1 MNRIDLNGTGPKGLL
16 RYRINLRVIGIA
28 TASMLAAAGCASTG
42 YGPTGSTGYGT
53 PAPSSYGAERCYDCG
68 VITHIEPFR
77 TQRAPSATGAVLGG
91 LVGAVAGRELADD
104 ESKGRRNTAT
114 VAGAAAGAVA
124 GNAVQNAVQ
133 TRYNVHV
140 RMDDGRSTVVTM
152 DNVNRLQ
159 VGSRVRVSN
168 GRAYA
173 Y

>member
-1 MNRIDLNGTGPKGLL
+1 
-16 RYRINLRVIGIA
+16 
-28 TASMLAAAGCASTG
+28 MLALAGCATPG
-42 YGPTGSTGYGT
+42 YGPSGSAGYGSS
-53 PAPSSYGAERCYDCG
+53 APSYGSERCYDCG
-68 VITHIEPFR
+68 VITRIEPIR
-77 TQRAPSATGAVLGG
+77 TQRAPNATGAILGG

-140 RMDDGRSTVVTM
+140 RMDDGRTTVVTM
-152 DNVNRLQ
+152 DSMGGLQ
-159 VGSRVRVSN
+159 AGSRVRVAN
-168 GRAYA
+168 GRVYG